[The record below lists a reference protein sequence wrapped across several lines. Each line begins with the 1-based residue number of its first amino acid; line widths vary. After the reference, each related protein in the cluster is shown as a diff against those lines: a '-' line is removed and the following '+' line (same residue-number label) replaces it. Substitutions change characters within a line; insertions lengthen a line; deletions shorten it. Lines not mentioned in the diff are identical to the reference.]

1 MNLSS
6 NIFNIICINIFFS
19 FLLNILLIPNLIAL
33 GKNLGLYDNPDSR
46 KTHLKPIVFT
56 GGLSIFI
63 SSFLIIILNLFTFE
77 NINLIFES
85 KLILIF
91 ISSLICLLIGLLDDI
106 YKVSPWPRL
115 FIQLSMSSFVWSQ
128 GIALKEI
135 TISSNT
141 YNIPYYLSYFLTI
154 IWITAIINAFNWMDG
169 IDGLA
174 AGITIISLISFLIIF
189 LKISNVGYLI
199 MISSLIGSSLGFLKY
214 NFYPA
219 KLIMGDGGSYFLGF
233 NIACM
238 GLVSTNS
245 DIRNI
250 YLPIFLISIPIFD
263 MIYVLY
269 KRLRK
274 KQSPFF
280 PDNNHIHHRLL
291 KAGLKDKYIVIV
303 IYTLMA
309 LFSII
314 GLSIYL
320 FLEL

>member
-1 MNLSS
+1 MQLNSS
-6 NIFNIICINIFFS
+6 IFNLICINILFS
-19 FLLNILLIPNLIAL
+19 FLLNILLIPNLISL

-56 GGLSIFI
+56 GGLSIFL
-63 SSFLIIILNLFTFE
+63 SSFFIIILNFFPFK
-77 NINLIFES
+77 NLDLIYDS
-85 KLILIF
+85 KLIVIF
-91 ISSLICLLIGLLDDI
+91 FSSFICLLIGLLDDI

-115 FIQLSMSSFVWSQ
+115 FIQISISSFIWSQ
-128 GIALKEI
+128 GIALKAI

-141 YNIPYYLSYFLTI
+141 YNIPSYLSYIFTI
-154 IWITAIINAFNWMDG
+154 IWITAIINAFNWIDG
-169 IDGLA
+169 KDGLA
-174 AGITIISLISFLIIF
+174 AGISIISFIGFLIIF
-189 LKISNVGYLI
+189 LKITNVGYLI
-199 MISSLIGSSLGFLKY
+199 MISTLVGSSLGFLKY

-245 DIRNI
+245 NINNI

-269 KRLRK
+269 KRIRK

-291 KAGLKDKYIVIV
+291 KAGLKEKNIVIL
-303 IYTLMA
+303 IYALMA

-320 FLEL
+320 FL